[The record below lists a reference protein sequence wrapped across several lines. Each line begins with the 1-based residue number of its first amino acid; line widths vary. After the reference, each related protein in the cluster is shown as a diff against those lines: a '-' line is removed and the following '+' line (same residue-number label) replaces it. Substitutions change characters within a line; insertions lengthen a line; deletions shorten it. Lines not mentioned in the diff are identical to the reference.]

1 MCTLHGA
8 VKCAS
13 RKMPP
18 VRRTDRSTSES
29 VSINVVTLNL
39 DEQSGDPAG
48 RSFAP
53 AQVAY
58 IRHPWMKGQPTA
70 VSRHC
75 GLLASWWAHAS
86 TRQTAHRAIAQIRTG
101 EQSANAAMAFK
112 GILTMSTMRAIET
125 NNQYID
131 FWNTMLVPKFNAW
144 RHILAGGLH
153 LHSAKV
159 FPALPLQSG
168 DSVLDVGCGWGDT
181 AIELARRVGPTGSV
195 VGLDCCDAFLDA
207 GRADAK
213 DAGLTNLTFLEA
225 DVQAYPFKPV
235 HDFCFSRF
243 GTQFFENPVAGLR
256 NMRLALRPGG
266 LMTMIVWRAR
276 ADNPWLTLSK
286 EVLLRYLP
294 PVREDA
300 ATCGPGPFSMTD
312 IEAVTRQL
320 RIAGYSNARFDRI
333 DAEVLVGRNLDE
345 AVAFQLAIGPAGEVY
360 REAGMQAE
368 RHHGKLVA
376 ALKDELRK
384 FVRPEGVMMN
394 SSSWMVTAENP
405 G

>member
-1 MCTLHGA
+1 
-8 VKCAS
+8 
-13 RKMPP
+13 
-18 VRRTDRSTSES
+18 
-29 VSINVVTLNL
+29 
-39 DEQSGDPAG
+39 
-48 RSFAP
+48 
-53 AQVAY
+53 
-58 IRHPWMKGQPTA
+58 
-70 VSRHC
+70 
-75 GLLASWWAHAS
+75 
-86 TRQTAHRAIAQIRTG
+86 
-101 EQSANAAMAFK
+101 
-112 GILTMSTMRAIET
+112 MSTAQAIET
-125 NNQYID
+125 NNQYIN
-131 FWNTMLVPKFNAW
+131 FWNAILAPKFNTW

-159 FPALPLQSG
+159 FSALPLHSG

-181 AIELARRVGPTGSV
+181 AIELARRVGPAGSV
-195 VGLDCCDAFLDA
+195 VGLDCCSAFLDA

-213 DAGLTNLTFLEA
+213 AAGLTNLTFLEA

-294 PVREDA
+294 PVKEDA
-300 ATCGPGPFSMTD
+300 STCGPGPFSMTD
-312 IEAVTRQL
+312 TEAVTQQL
-320 RIAGYSNARFDRI
+320 RIAGYSDARFEQI
-333 DAEVLVGRNLDE
+333 DAEVLVGRDLDE
-345 AVAFQLAIGPAGEVY
+345 AIAFQLAIGPAGEVY
-360 REAGMQAE
+360 REAGKEAE
-368 RHHGKLVA
+368 RLHEKLVA
-376 ALKDELRK
+376 ALKDELRQ

-394 SSSWMVTAENP
+394 SSSWMVTAQNL